1 MIVYFRLHL
10 YTRCVIVISERWLNM
25 DIQQLL
31 EEIRNKITDTRRDQN
46 LSQSETTIL
55 SIVEDLTLATQELL
69 NESE

>member
-1 MIVYFRLHL
+1 
-10 YTRCVIVISERWLNM
+10 M